1 MLNLNL
7 NLKNRDLNKKAD
19 SYRKEGFVPG
29 IVYGPEIGSLPVL
42 IEKKAF
48 EDFYK
53 RYESGLFEFS
63 LENKKYLGILQEV
76 QFHPLNDEI
85 IHFDIFVPSLEEKI
99 TTRVPLEFVGEAPGI
114 KAGGVLSI
122 NLEELEIEC
131 LPTKIPEAIYVDLT
145 KLEKIGDSIYVKDL
159 NIPPD
164 VKVLIS
170 PENPVVTLIAEAQ
183 VEEESQETTST
194 PQA

>member
-1 MLNLNL
+1 MLNL
-7 NLKNRDLNKKAD
+7 NLKNRDLNKKGD

-29 IVYGPEIGSLPVL
+29 IVYGPGIGSLPVL
-42 IEKKAF
+42 IEKKVF

-145 KLEKIGDSIYVKDL
+145 RLEKIGDSIYVKDL

-183 VEEESQETTST
+183 IEEETQETTST
-194 PQA
+194 SQV